1 MKREKRT
8 RMTAQ
13 SCVQIKHLTFYRGS
27 RKIFDDLS
35 LEVPRGSLV
44 GIMGPSGTGKTT
56 LLRLISGQLLPDQGS
71 IFLDDDEINTL
82 SRSHLYQVRR
92 KMGMLFQSNALFTN
106 LSVFDNI
113 AYPLRERA
121 DLSEAFIRDIVLM
134 KLQAVGLRGARD
146 LMPSDLSGGMA
157 RRVALARAIAMDPE
171 LIMYDEPFTGQDPIS
186 VGMIVKLMRL
196 LNKSANMTSII
207 VSHDIEITFNLVDY
221 VFVLADGKIIG
232 QGKPDELRNST
243 NEQVRQFLNGL
254 PDGPVPFH
262 YPAKDYATDL
272 MGED

>member
-1 MKREKRT
+1 M
-8 RMTAQ
+8 
-13 SCVQIKHLTFYRGS
+13 TFYRGS

-35 LEVPRGSLV
+35 LEIPRGGIV

-56 LLRLISGQLLPDQGS
+56 LLRLISGQLYPGEGRIL
-71 IFLDDDEINTL
+71 FDDKDIHAL
-82 SRSHLYQVRR
+82 SRTELYRIR
-92 KMGMLFQSNALFTN
+92 KKMGMLFQSNALFTN
-106 LSVFDNI
+106 LSVFDNV
-113 AYPLRERA
+113 AYPLRERR
-121 DLSEAFIRDIVLM
+121 DLSEALIRDIVLM

-146 LMPSDLSGGMA
+146 LMPSSLSGGMA

-221 VFVLADGKIIG
+221 VFVLADGKVIG
-232 QGKPDELRNST
+232 QGKPDELRQST

-262 YPAKDYATDL
+262 YPAKEYDVDL
-272 MGED
+272 MSDLRGEA

>member
-1 MKREKRT
+1 MSL
-8 RMTAQ
+8 Q
-13 SCVQIKHLTFYRGS
+13 SCIKIKHLTFCRGS

-35 LEVPRGSLV
+35 LDVPRGSLV

-56 LLRLISGQLLPDQGS
+56 LLRLISGQIAPDQGS
-71 IFLDDDEINTL
+71 IFFDNDEINTL
-82 SRSHLYQVRR
+82 SRSRLYQVRK

-106 LSVFDNI
+106 LSVYDNV

-207 VSHDIEITFNLVDY
+207 VSHDIEVTFNLVDY
-221 VFVLADGKIIG
+221 IFVLADGKIIG
-232 QGKPDELRNST
+232 EGKPEELRNTT
-243 NEQVRQFLNGL
+243 NAQVRQFLKGL

-262 YPAKDYATDL
+262 YPAQDYAADL
-272 MGED
+272 MGEV

>member
-1 MKREKRT
+1 MSSQ
-8 RMTAQ
+8 A
-13 SCVQIKHLTFYRGS
+13 CVQIKHLTFSRGS

-35 LEVPRGSLV
+35 LDVPRGSIV

-56 LLRLISGQLLPDQGS
+56 LLRLISGQLSPDQGS

-82 SRSHLYQVRR
+82 SRSRLYQVRK

-134 KLQAVGLRGARD
+134 KLQAVGLRGARH

-232 QGKPDELRNST
+232 QGKPDELRNSA
-243 NEQVRQFLNGL
+243 NAQVRQFLNGL

-272 MGED
+272 MGEN

>member
-1 MKREKRT
+1 
-8 RMTAQ
+8 MTSQA
-13 SCVQIKHLTFYRGS
+13 CIQIKQLTFSRGS
-27 RKIFDDLS
+27 RKIFDNLS
-35 LEVPRGSLV
+35 LEVPRGSIV

-56 LLRLISGQLLPDQGS
+56 LLRLISGQLYPDQGHV
-71 IFLDDDEINTL
+71 FFDNEEIHTL
-82 SRSHLYQVRR
+82 SRAHLYQVRK

-106 LSVFDNI
+106 LSVYDNV
-113 AYPLRERA
+113 AYPLRERRG
-121 DLSEAFIRDIVLM
+121 LSEAFIRDIVLM

-146 LMPSDLSGGMA
+146 LMPHDLSGGMA

-196 LNKSANMTSII
+196 LNKSANMTSVI

-221 VFVLADGKIIG
+221 VFVLADGKVIG

-243 NEQVRQFLNGL
+243 HEQVRQFLKGL

-262 YPAKDYATDL
+262 YPAKDYAIDL

>member
-1 MKREKRT
+1 MIS
-8 RMTAQ
+8 Q
-13 SCVQIKHLTFYRGS
+13 SCVRIDHLTFTRGS
-27 RKIFDDLS
+27 RKIFNDLC
-35 LEVPRGSLV
+35 LEIPRGSIV

-56 LLRLISGQLLPDQGS
+56 LLRLISGQLSPSQGS
-71 IFLDDDEINTL
+71 IFFDEDEINTL
-82 SRSHLYQVRR
+82 SRTKLYQVRR

-121 DLSEAFIRDIVLM
+121 ELSESIIRDVVLM
-134 KLQAVGLRGARD
+134 KLQAVGLRGARH

-196 LNKSANMTSII
+196 LNKSANMTSVI
-207 VSHDIEITFNLVDY
+207 VSHDIEITFSLVDY
-221 VFVLADGKIIG
+221 AFILADGKIIG
-232 QGKPDELRNST
+232 QGKPDELRNSS
-243 NEQVRQFLNGL
+243 NEQIRQFLNGL

-262 YPAKDYATDL
+262 YPAKDYMTDL

>member
-1 MKREKRT
+1 MSSQ
-8 RMTAQ
+8 A
-13 SCVQIKHLTFYRGS
+13 CIQIKQLTFYRGS

-35 LEVPRGSLV
+35 LEIPRGSIV

-56 LLRLISGQLLPDQGS
+56 LLRLISGQLCPDQGH
-71 IFLDDDEINTL
+71 ILFDDEDIHAL
-82 SRSHLYQVRR
+82 SRTELYRVRK

-221 VFVLADGKIIG
+221 VFVLADGKVIG
-232 QGKPDELRNST
+232 QGKPDELRNSS
-243 NEQVRQFLNGL
+243 NERVRQFLNGL

-272 MGED
+272 MGEE

>member
-1 MKREKRT
+1 MNSQ
-8 RMTAQ
+8 A
-13 SCVQIKHLTFYRGS
+13 CIQIKHMTFCRGS
-27 RKIFDDLS
+27 RKIFDDLT
-35 LEVPRGSLV
+35 LDVPRGSIV

-56 LLRLISGQLLPDQGS
+56 LLRLISGQLSPDQGG
-71 IFLDDDEINTL
+71 IFFDDDEIHAL
-82 SRSHLYQVRR
+82 SRSRLYEVRK

-106 LSVFDNI
+106 LSVYDNI

-121 DLSEAFIRDIVLM
+121 DLSEALIRNIVLM

-232 QGKPDELRNST
+232 QGKPDELRNTS

-262 YPAKDYATDL
+262 YPAKEYATDL

>member
-1 MKREKRT
+1 MS
-8 RMTAQ
+8 AQ
-13 SCVQIKHLTFYRGS
+13 TCVQIKNLTFCRGS
-27 RKIFDDLS
+27 RKIFDDLT
-35 LEVPRGSLV
+35 LDVPRGSII

-56 LLRLISGQLLPDQGS
+56 LLRLISGQLSPDQGG
-71 IFLDDDEINTL
+71 IFFDGDEIHTL
-82 SRSHLYQVRR
+82 SRSHLYQVRK

-106 LSVFDNI
+106 LSVFDNV
-113 AYPLRERA
+113 AYPLRERR
-121 DLSEAFIRDIVLM
+121 DLSESFIRDIVLM

-146 LMPSDLSGGMA
+146 LMPHDLSGGMA

-232 QGKPDELRNST
+232 QGKPDELRESS
-243 NEQVRQFLNGL
+243 NEQVRQFLHGL

-262 YPAKDYATDL
+262 YPAKDYAADL

>member
-1 MKREKRT
+1 
-8 RMTAQ
+8 MTSQ
-13 SCVQIKHLTFYRGS
+13 SCIKIQHLTFYRGS
-27 RKIFDDLS
+27 RNIFNDLTFD
-35 LEVPRGSLV
+35 VPRGSIV

-56 LLRLISGQLLPDQGS
+56 LLRLISGQLSPDQGS
-71 IFLDDDEINTL
+71 IVFDDDEINTL
-82 SRSHLYQVRR
+82 TRARLYQVRK

-106 LSVFDNI
+106 LSVFDNV
-113 AYPLRERA
+113 AYPLRERR
-121 DLSEAFIRDIVLM
+121 DLSESFIRDIVLM

-146 LMPSDLSGGMA
+146 LMPHDLSGGMA

-232 QGKPDELRNST
+232 QGKPEELRNSS

-262 YPAKDYATDL
+262 YPAKDYSADL

>member
-1 MKREKRT
+1 
-8 RMTAQ
+8 MTSQ
-13 SCVQIKHLTFYRGS
+13 VCVRIDHLTFYRGQ

-35 LEVPRGSLV
+35 LEIPRGSIV
-44 GIMGPSGTGKTT
+44 GLMGPSGTGKTT
-56 LLRLISGQLLPDQGS
+56 LLRLISGQLSPDHGS
-71 IFLDDDEINTL
+71 IFFDDDEVNKL
-82 SRSHLYQVRR
+82 SRHDLYKVRK

-121 DLSEAFIRDIVLM
+121 DLSEAIIRDIVLM
-134 KLQAVGLRGARD
+134 KLQAVGLRGARH

-157 RRVALARAIAMDPE
+157 RRVALARAIALDPD

-196 LNKSANMTSII
+196 LNKNANMTSII
-207 VSHDIEITFNLVDY
+207 VSHDIEIAFGLVDY
-221 VFVLADGKIIG
+221 AFVIAGGKVIG
-232 QGKPDELRNST
+232 HGKPAELRNSSD
-243 NEQVRQFLNGL
+243 EQVKQFLNGL

-262 YPAKDYATDL
+262 YPAKDYVTDL

>member
-1 MKREKRT
+1 
-8 RMTAQ
+8 MTDKA
-13 SCVQIKHLTFYRGS
+13 CVQIKHLTFYRGS
-27 RKIFDDLS
+27 RRIFDDLS

-56 LLRLISGQLLPDQGS
+56 LLRLISGQLSPDRGS
-71 IFLDDDEINTL
+71 IFFDDDEINTL
-82 SRSHLYQVRR
+82 SRSHLYQVRK

-146 LMPSDLSGGMA
+146 LMPSSLSGGMA

-221 VFVLADGKIIG
+221 VFVLADGKVIG

-243 NEQVRQFLNGL
+243 NEKVRQFLNGL

-262 YPAKDYATDL
+262 YPAKDYSTDL